1 MIEPEPMPVV
11 TTPHSSGNSGPAT
24 DALASLPS
32 DVVPATLLSL
42 GEVGTYS
49 DDLKAVKDESSAIGD
64 VEAACAY
71 A

>member
-42 GEVGTYS
+42 GEVVHTGKETAP
-49 DDLKAVKDESSAIGD
+49 KKDIGVPNASALR
-64 VEAACAY
+64 
-71 A
+71 